1 MLKNTNIYR
10 VNGYLDV
17 ETITVVQV
25 DENFVSGP
33 SNVRNERAVPRAKI
47 ETDKNPIPN
56 GKEVRYFDTKRK
68 AENYIH
74 NALVYE
80 VAQIQQASDVEIIDM
95 LMTIDIE
102 AVPAEVSHIYTERVE
117 IIKKKLA

>member
-1 MLKNTNIYR
+1 MKNTNIYR
-10 VNGYLDV
+10 VDGYLGI
-17 ETITVVQV
+17 ETITVSHE
-25 DENFVSGP
+25 DESFLSGP
-33 SNVRNERAVPRAKI
+33 SNVRNERVVPRAKI

-56 GKEVRYFDTKRK
+56 GKEVRYFDKKRS

-80 VAQIQQASDVEIIDM
+80 VAQVQQASDTEIIDM
-95 LMTIDIE
+95 LMTMDME
-102 AVPAEVSHIYTERVE
+102 AVPAEVRHILTKRAE